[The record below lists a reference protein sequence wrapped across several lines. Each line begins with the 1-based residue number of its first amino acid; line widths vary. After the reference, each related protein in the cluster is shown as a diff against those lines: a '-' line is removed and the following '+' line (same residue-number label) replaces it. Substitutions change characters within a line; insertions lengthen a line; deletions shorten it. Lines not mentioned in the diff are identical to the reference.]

1 MKYIIGRK
9 IEMKQQYADNG
20 MVVPFTLIQAGPCIV
35 TQVKTTEKDGYSA
48 VQFGFGEKKKARKPL
63 QGHLRGLT
71 KKPEV
76 GFACIKEMRLQKAKS
91 DAARGDSVRVGSF
104 AVGDIVDVTGTS
116 KGRGFAGVVKRHH
129 FHGQKATHGHKDQER
144 MPGSI
149 SSGGVQHVFKGKRM
163 GGRMGGEQV
172 TVKKLKVVLV
182 DPEQNILAVYGAI
195 PGARNGIVVVTAHV
209 GDMIFEK
216 SASQEASPSAQ
227 VVTAEEVK
235 EDSGAQVPVGQ
246 ESTAEPVVEE
256 KGENQP
262 EPVQEASAEENP
274 ESSDEQK

>member
-1 MKYIIGRK
+1 M
-9 IEMKQQYADNG
+9 A
-20 MVVPFTLIQAGPCIV
+20 
-35 TQVKTTEKDGYSA
+35 
-48 VQFGFGEKKKARKPL
+48 
-63 QGHLRGLT
+63 
-71 KKPEV
+71 
-76 GFACIKEMRLQKAKS
+76 
-91 DAARGDSVRVGSF
+91 
-104 AVGDIVDVTGTS
+104 
-116 KGRGFAGVVKRHH
+116 
-129 FHGQKATHGHKDQER
+129 
-144 MPGSI
+144 
-149 SSGGVQHVFKGKRM
+149 
-163 GGRMGGEQV
+163 
-172 TVKKLKVVLV
+172 VKKLKVVLV